1 VLGDEFIDDFY
12 GFFQELKQKKM
23 KLQSD
28 VYVQLHYFRFS
39 LFHLLNAHN

>member
-1 VLGDEFIDDFY
+1 
-12 GFFQELKQKKM
+12 M